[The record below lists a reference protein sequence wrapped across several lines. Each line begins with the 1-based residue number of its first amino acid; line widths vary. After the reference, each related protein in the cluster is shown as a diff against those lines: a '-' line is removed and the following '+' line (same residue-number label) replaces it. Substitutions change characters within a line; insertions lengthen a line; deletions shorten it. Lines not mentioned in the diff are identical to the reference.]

1 MKNGIELVLTVVVV
15 VGLSWSVEAAAPPR
29 LTAGS
34 ETSVQLTIDPPK
46 SVRDIYLNIGELS
59 GVKVLFDSRFQD
71 QLVAVEIDAPSAAE
85 AFDTVAKT
93 ADQFW
98 MPIDKTT
105 IVVAE
110 DTPRNRRDLEP
121 LVIQVFPLKYAELR
135 DVDKVLRTMT
145 EARRVAMVSELNA
158 IVVRDTAPKMIVNE
172 HLINL
177 IDRPQGQ
184 VDFSVDV
191 IAYHE
196 PSERPVAPTR
206 IPVESYRE
214 LRAEN
219 SFEVLAQGGV
229 GVLGGKGGSLSVM
242 VPPADQFDE
251 PLTVEISAR
260 SAQVDGVAMTT
271 VEAVIKSKPAGS
283 LTASTKL
290 TEGETWLIPWLH
302 PNRTLDLVLAVT
314 AVNIEPSQFDP
325 ADLEAYW
332 VGTESKI
339 AVPRP

>member
-1 MKNGIELVLTVVVV
+1 MKNGIVLVLTVVVV

-145 EARRVAMVSELNA
+145 EARRVAMVWQ
-158 IVVRDTAPKMIVNE
+158 
-172 HLINL
+172 
-177 IDRPQGQ
+177 RP
-184 VDFSVDV
+184 
-191 IAYHE
+191 
-196 PSERPVAPTR
+196 PSR
-206 IPVESYRE
+206 
-214 LRAEN
+214 L
-219 SFEVLAQGGV
+219 
-229 GVLGGKGGSLSVM
+229 
-242 VPPADQFDE
+242 
-251 PLTVEISAR
+251 
-260 SAQVDGVAMTT
+260 
-271 VEAVIKSKPAGS
+271 
-283 LTASTKL
+283 
-290 TEGETWLIPWLH
+290 
-302 PNRTLDLVLAVT
+302 
-314 AVNIEPSQFDP
+314 
-325 ADLEAYW
+325 
-332 VGTESKI
+332 
-339 AVPRP
+339 